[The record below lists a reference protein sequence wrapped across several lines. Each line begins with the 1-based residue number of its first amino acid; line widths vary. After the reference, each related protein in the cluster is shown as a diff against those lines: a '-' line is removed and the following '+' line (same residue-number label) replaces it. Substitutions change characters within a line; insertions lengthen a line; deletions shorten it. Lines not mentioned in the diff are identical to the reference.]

1 MVEMKVILT
10 YAGEVT
16 IKGKDTRS
24 KMQNRLIFNLKDLL
38 NRYNAKLLKFEKLGG
53 YVILEVNGKEEIMDV
68 LPKLFGISKAYLV
81 KEGTQYSLSELKEK
95 IKEVYCN
102 QVNGKKFGVR
112 IRKYN
117 SDVSK
122 TELEKYIGKVLKDE
136 CSAVVNLE
144 NPDVWIK
151 MIVIDNNI
159 YMVEREYEGEG
170 GLPLGSGDKGL
181 SLISGGID
189 SSLASLLIMKRGN
202 PLDFVHYNLGG
213 NREFVKDIT
222 YFLYFNYSFGYEPVL
237 YIVNF
242 VPLLAKILTTFKKHE
257 SVVALKRSMLIASE
271 MLAKEAR
278 FLVTGDSLN
287 QVSSQTATNI
297 LIEEMGISLPIFRPL
312 IAFDKKDIYLFGI
325 KYKLPQVN
333 VKVPEY
339 CGISS
344 SASPRVNVNVIEKV
358 ESLRD
363 DIEKSVKDAE
373 EIKVKEIRTHTA
385 HH

>member
-136 CSAVVNLE
+136 CSGVVNLE

>member
-136 CSAVVNLE
+136 CSGVVNLE

-242 VPLLAKILTTFKKHE
+242 VPLLAKILITFKKHE

>member
-1 MVEMKVILT
+1 MKVILT

-136 CSAVVNLE
+136 CSGVVNLE

>member
-1 MVEMKVILT
+1 MKVILT

-136 CSAVVNLE
+136 CSGVVNLE

-159 YMVEREYEGEG
+159 YMVEREYEGE
-170 GLPLGSGDKGL
+170 
-181 SLISGGID
+181 
-189 SSLASLLIMKRGN
+189 
-202 PLDFVHYNLGG
+202 
-213 NREFVKDIT
+213 
-222 YFLYFNYSFGYEPVL
+222 
-237 YIVNF
+237 
-242 VPLLAKILTTFKKHE
+242 
-257 SVVALKRSMLIASE
+257 
-271 MLAKEAR
+271 
-278 FLVTGDSLN
+278 
-287 QVSSQTATNI
+287 
-297 LIEEMGISLPIFRPL
+297 
-312 IAFDKKDIYLFGI
+312 
-325 KYKLPQVN
+325 
-333 VKVPEY
+333 
-339 CGISS
+339 
-344 SASPRVNVNVIEKV
+344 
-358 ESLRD
+358 
-363 DIEKSVKDAE
+363 
-373 EIKVKEIRTHTA
+373 
-385 HH
+385 

>member
-1 MVEMKVILT
+1 MKVILT